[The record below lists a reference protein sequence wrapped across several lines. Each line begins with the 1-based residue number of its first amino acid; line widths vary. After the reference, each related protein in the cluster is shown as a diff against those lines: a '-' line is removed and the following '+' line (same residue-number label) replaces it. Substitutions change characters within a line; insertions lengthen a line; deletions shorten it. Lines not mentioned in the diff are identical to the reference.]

1 MKIYMAEVPTAGAS
15 AIFLQYKEVNS
26 SSRNSAIYVKE
37 NGKTRML
44 VSNCVGFWAI
54 TNGQYVYYGTDLYSG
69 TYVGGGYYAYQDRC
83 VKRVDVATG
92 KWETVYEFYGR
103 DGAYVPVASD
113 GTYLYLGTAIQYT
126 GSYRNFC
133 VLNMNTGKMVKVND
147 NVTGWK

>member
-1 MKIYMAEVPTAGAS
+1 MKIYMVEVPTAGAS
-15 AIFLQYKEVNS
+15 AIFLQQKEVHF

-44 VSNCVGFWAI
+44 ISNCVGSWAI
-54 TNGQYVYYGTDLYSG
+54 TNGRYVYYGTGLYSG

-126 GSYRNFC
+126 GISVC
-133 VLNMNTGKMVKVND
+133 
-147 NVTGWK
+147 

>member
-15 AIFLQYKEVNS
+15 AIFLQQKEVH
-26 SSRNSAIYVKE
+26 
-37 NGKTRML
+37 
-44 VSNCVGFWAI
+44 
-54 TNGQYVYYGTDLYSG
+54 YGTGLYSG